1 MLFFC
6 LWFII
11 KLLYMHGKHSFYFW
25 LSSTKWYNF
34 SDLLNTENCTKNQ
47 VKHFI
52 KQHTSIL
59 SWKEFFQICK
69 LWKFMWILRTCHV
82 ITVQLAWIGRS
93 RGRLYNMRTHY
104 SIVFHV
110 SNLYI
115 IILGL
120 TLLYHY
126 IMNQIYIKHCK
137 HTVVFFNS

>member
-1 MLFFC
+1 MENILFIFDYHQPNDIT
-6 LWFII
+6 FRT
-11 KLLYMHGKHSFYFW
+11 FW
-25 LSSTKWYNF
+25 IRKIAQT
-34 SDLLNTENCTKNQ
+34 NQ
-47 VKHFI
+47 VKHII